1 MINKEDRSQK
11 VPFPL
16 LLERGILHADRP
28 LEEKEEVIRK
38 LFRSSLAGQKTL
50 VNCAKCAVT

>member
-1 MINKEDRSQK
+1 MINKENRPQK
-11 VPFPL
+11 APFPL

-28 LEEKEEVIRK
+28 RDEKEEVMRR

-50 VNCAKCAVT
+50 TDCAKCAVT